1 LLLNKYKFMS
11 KLNVGDIAPDFI
23 SINQNG
29 EKIIE
34 KVKTRDHAEQ
44 IIEVMNQIN

>member
-1 LLLNKYKFMS
+1 MS

-34 KVKTRDHAEQ
+34 KVKTRDHTEQ
-44 IIEVMNQIN
+44 ILEAMKKIN